1 MDCRFCIMAHLQN
14 HQNLLVWKYSQNYTT
29 FDMPAVQ
36 IDGKQIAEY
45 IHTKTKQMVTECVEK
60 GVTPHLGVVFVGDDK
75 PSAMYVR
82 KKGEAA
88 EKLGIRF
95 DLFTYPEDIT
105 EIELMKE
112 MKRIQAENQ
121 LTGLIVQLPI
131 PDHLYTP
138 TVLNAISPD
147 IDVDCLTNENQG
159 KLLMNTQ
166 EILPPTPAAVFS
178 VLESLNVDL
187 AGKNVTLIGVGALV
201 GKPLAV
207 MCINARASVTTIN
220 TATRNTKEKCLAAD
234 IIITGVGRH
243 GVLTGDMVHD
253 GTIVIDTGIDFL
265 DGKMVGDIV
274 FDEIA
279 EKASYVTPTPGGVGP
294 ITVAQLLHNTV
305 LMAKRMN
312 LDN

>member
-1 MDCRFCIMAHLQN
+1 MSTIIH
-14 HQNLLVWKYSQNYTT
+14 
-29 FDMPAVQ
+29 
-36 IDGKQIAEY
+36 GKTIAEY
-45 IHTKTKQMVTECVEK
+45 IHTQTKQRVVDCVQK

-75 PSAMYVR
+75 PSATYVR

-95 DLFTYPEDIT
+95 DLFTYPADIS

-112 MKRIQAENQ
+112 MKRIQSEHE

-138 TVLNAISPD
+138 TVLNAIDPS

-178 VLESLNVDL
+178 VLESLSVDL

-220 TATRNTKEKCLAAD
+220 TATKDTKEKCLNAD
-234 IIITGVGRH
+234 IIITGVGKH
-243 GVLTGDMVHD
+243 GILTGDMVRE
-253 GTIVIDTGIDFL
+253 GAIVIDTGIDFVN
-265 DGKMVGDIV
+265 GKMVGDII
-274 FDEIA
+274 FDEIVD
-279 EKASYVTPTPGGVGP
+279 KASAVTPTPGGVGP
-294 ITVAQLLHNTV
+294 ITVAHLLANT
-305 LMAKRMN
+305 AQCAYKKIRS
-312 LDN
+312 

>member
-1 MDCRFCIMAHLQN
+1 VSHI
-14 HQNLLVWKYSQNYTT
+14 
-29 FDMPAVQ
+29 
-36 IDGKQIAEY
+36 IDGKTIAQH
-45 IHTKTKQMVTECVEK
+45 IHEKTKMLVSECIKK

-75 PSAMYVR
+75 PSATYVR

-95 DLFTYPEDIT
+95 DLFTYPADIT

-112 MKRIQAENQ
+112 MKRIQAEHE

-138 TVLNAISPD
+138 TVLNAIDPS

-178 VLESLNVDL
+178 VLESLSVDL
-187 AGKNVTLIGVGALV
+187 VGKNVTLIGVGALV

-220 TATRNTKEKCLAAD
+220 TVTKDAKEKCLNAD

-243 GVLTGDMVHD
+243 GVLTGDMVRE
-253 GTIVIDTGIDFL
+253 GAIVIDTGIDFV

-274 FDEIA
+274 FDEIVGKTSA
-279 EKASYVTPTPGGVGP
+279 VTPTPGGVGP
-294 ITVAQLLHNTV
+294 ITVAHLLANTAQCAYKKIR
-305 LMAKRMN
+305 L
-312 LDN
+312 

>member
-1 MDCRFCIMAHLQN
+1 MIKN
-14 HQNLLVWKYSQNYTT
+14 NI
-29 FDMPAVQ
+29 
-36 IDGKQIAEY
+36 IDGKIIAES
-45 IHTKTKQMVTECVEK
+45 IHTNTQKMVAECIDK

-75 PSAMYVR
+75 PSATYVR

-95 DLFTYPEDIT
+95 DLFTYPADIT

-112 MKRIQAENQ
+112 MKRIQAENK

-138 TVLNAISPD
+138 TVLNAIDPS

-178 VLESLNVDL
+178 ILESLSIDL
-187 AGKNVTLIGVGALV
+187 VGKNVTLIGVGALV
-201 GKPLAV
+201 GKPLTV

-220 TATRNTKEKCLAAD
+220 TATRDTKEKCLNAD
-234 IIITGVGRH
+234 IIITGVGKH
-243 GVLTGDMVHD
+243 GILTGDMIRE
-253 GTIVIDTGIDFL
+253 GAIVIDTGIDFVN
-265 DGKMVGDIV
+265 GKMVGDII
-274 FDEIA
+274 FDEIVH
-279 EKASYVTPTPGGVGP
+279 KASAVTPTPGGVGP
-294 ITVAQLLHNTV
+294 ITVAHLLANT
-305 LMAKRMN
+305 AQCAQKKIRS
-312 LDN
+312 